1 MDKTHTA
8 WTQSTGPTLSDFHA
22 NHCTFPYTPFSMQT
36 GLPDSLPGLR
46 VLTCRVWLTSQELH
60 SLAGSIVNNIT
71 ADIYVI
77 YNKLDF

>member
-36 GLPDSLPGLR
+36 GLPDECSRAESG
-46 VLTCRVWLTSQELH
+46 
-60 SLAGSIVNNIT
+60 
-71 ADIYVI
+71 
-77 YNKLDF
+77 